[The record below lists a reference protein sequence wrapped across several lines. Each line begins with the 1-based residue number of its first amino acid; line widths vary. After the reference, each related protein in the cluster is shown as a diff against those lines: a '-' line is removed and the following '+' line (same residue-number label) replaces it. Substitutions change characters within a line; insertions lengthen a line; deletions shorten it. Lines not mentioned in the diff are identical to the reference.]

1 MKSSPDMISV
11 SPHIAAS
18 LAHAETDPFVDE
30 DSGLQQVQA
39 LRLQLLKAQY
49 AHLRRADQA
58 LLIVI
63 AGIDG
68 VGKGRCINLL
78 NEWMDARYVHTLAFG
93 ESQAPASLMPP
104 LWRYWQYMPPKGTT
118 GIVFGSW
125 YRPLLELLK
134 KKRPDWKQV
143 EAVTRAIRDFETT
156 LSRNGVQVVKLWF
169 HMSKQAQKAHTDS
182 LLADPETAWQVET
195 LDLKVRKKFDH
206 ARRAG
211 ALAMSLTHERRM
223 PWQIVPSAHDVY
235 RVISTGQAVL
245 KGLRKR
251 QVAGGWRPAYEL
263 AISESAPTSVVSSL
277 SLDEIDFSAKL
288 KKADYQDQLPA
299 LQGRLARALRD
310 PRFRNRS
317 LVLVFEGQDAAGK
330 GGAIRRITAAL
341 DARQYRAI
349 PISAPF
355 EEERAR
361 PYLWRFWRRL
371 PKPGRVAIFDRSWYG
386 RVLVERVE
394 SLITQP
400 QWEHGYD
407 EINQFE
413 EQIVDNGAIVI
424 KFWLAITKEEQLERF
439 HARKKSPFK
448 FFKITPEDWRNRRK
462 WDAYWVA
469 TNEMLART
477 HTARSPWHLV
487 SANDKHH
494 ARIEVLETVLARL
507 ESELG
512 RAG

>member
-1 MKSSPDMISV
+1 MKNSPDLTPI
-11 SPHIAAS
+11 SPHIAA
-18 LAHAETDPFVDE
+18 LLERAEADPVIDE
-30 DSGLQQVQA
+30 ATGLQQAQL

-49 AHLRRADQA
+49 AHLRRANQA

-93 ESQAPASLMPP
+93 EPEAPASFMPP
-104 LWRYWQYMPPKGTT
+104 LWRYWQHMPPKGTT

-125 YRPLLELLK
+125 YRPLFELLK

-143 EAVTRAIRDFETT
+143 EAVTHAIRDFETT

-169 HMSKQAQKAHTDS
+169 HMSKQAQQARIDG
-182 LLADPETAWQVET
+182 LLANPETAWQVES
-195 LDLKVRKKFDH
+195 LDFKVRKKFDR

-211 ALAMSLTHERRM
+211 AVAMSLTHEPRI
-223 PWQIVPSAHDVY
+223 PWQIVPSAHDLY
-235 RVISTGQAVL
+235 RVISTAQAVL

-251 QVAGGWRPAYEL
+251 PSPSWRPVYPFC
-263 AISESAPTSVVSSL
+263 SEPPASL
-277 SLDEIDFSAKL
+277 SCISPVSLDGIDFSAKL
-288 KKADYQDQLPA
+288 KKADYQNQLPA
-299 LQGRLARALRD
+299 LQGRLARLLRD
-310 PRFRNRS
+310 TKFKNRS

-349 PISAPF
+349 PISAPTD
-355 EEERAR
+355 EERAR

-371 PKPGRVAIFDRSWYG
+371 PKPGRIAIFDRSWYG

-394 SLITQP
+394 SFIEPL
-400 QWEHGYD
+400 QWEHAYD

-413 EQIVDNGAIVI
+413 QQMIDNGAIVI

-439 HARKKSPFK
+439 QARRKSPFK
-448 FFKITPEDWRNRRK
+448 SFKITPEDWRNRRK

-469 TNEMLART
+469 TNDMLGRT
-477 HTARSPWHLV
+477 HTSLSPWHLV

-494 ARIEVLETVLARL
+494 ARITVLETVAARL
-507 ESELG
+507 ESELQG
-512 RAG
+512 AG